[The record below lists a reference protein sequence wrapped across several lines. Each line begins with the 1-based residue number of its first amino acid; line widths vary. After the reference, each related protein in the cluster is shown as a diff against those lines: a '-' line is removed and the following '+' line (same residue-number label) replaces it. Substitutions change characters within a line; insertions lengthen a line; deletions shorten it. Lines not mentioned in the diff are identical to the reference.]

1 MTKELEAL
9 KDLCEFVNYC
19 DEANEDV
26 GVIEQALQRLEQIDN
41 ANPSKAVE
49 CILDIKSNY
58 KFYAHNNQTID
69 YQCSVVVQS
78 LLKVQ
83 EQEKE
88 NARAFGK
95 DIINLNK
102 ILKQTID
109 EPILYASKYGNK
121 YIVPQELFEK
131 QCNVLSIIKE
141 KNVNIAVLKNSPD
154 LKYYNYHVSD
164 WRKLTQDEFDL
175 LKRWIK

>member
-58 KFYAHNNQTID
+58 KFYAHNNRTID
-69 YQCSVVVQS
+69 YQCSVIVQS
-78 LLKVQ
+78 LLKSQ

-88 NARAFGK
+88 IDRLENQCLDVLGDYIR
-95 DIINLNK
+95 
-102 ILKQTID
+102 LK
-109 EPILYASKYGNK
+109 K
-121 YIVPQELFEK
+121 
-131 QCNVLSIIKE
+131 VLEVITK
-141 KNVNIAVLKNSPD
+141 KCVD
-154 LKYYNYHVSD
+154 LKEIKNLVDYEQYKLRMDYIYCECID
-164 WRKLTQDEFDL
+164 WDNKEQLDDEDLLTQEEFDL
-175 LKRWIK
+175 LKRWQENEEI

>member
-58 KFYAHNNQTID
+58 KFYAHNNRTID
-69 YQCSVVVQS
+69 YQCSVIIQS
-78 LLKVQ
+78 LLKSQ
-83 EQEKE
+83 KQEKE
-88 NARAFGK
+88 NNK
-95 DIINLNK
+95 MKKLLLELSDISPDNVDCIYQCNYILNM
-102 ILKQTID
+102 ILKANISV
-109 EPILYASKYGNK
+109 EINK
-121 YIVPQELFEK
+121 SCENNLK
-131 QCNVLSIIKE
+131 IIKR
-141 KNVNIAVLKNSPD
+141 L
-154 LKYYNYHVSD
+154 
-164 WRKLTQDEFDL
+164 
-175 LKRWIK
+175 